1 MCRETQA
8 MAHGKADHFS
18 GMSTPE
24 FAVLGYLRTHPDIAK
39 TYGMETCSPGCT
51 GCKDGAAAV

>member
-1 MCRETQA
+1 

-51 GCKDGAAAV
+51 GCKGKQRCAGING